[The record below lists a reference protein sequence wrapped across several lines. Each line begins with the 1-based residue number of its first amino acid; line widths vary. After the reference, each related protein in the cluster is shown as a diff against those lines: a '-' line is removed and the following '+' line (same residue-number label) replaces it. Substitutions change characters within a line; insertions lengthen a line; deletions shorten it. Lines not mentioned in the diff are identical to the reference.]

1 MLDSLYIENFKTWE
15 SADLEFGKLTGLF
28 GANSSGKSSLIQFL
42 LMLKQTKEATDRG
55 ISLDLNGRLVKLGAY
70 QDIVFNHNDSYDLE
84 WLISFKNDSP
94 IVLQD
99 PSTKRTQ
106 ALVRSSHYSVNVEV
120 ETTSLGPQAKY
131 ISYALGG
138 YQFTLSRK
146 RTEATAY
153 DLRAHGGGF
162 KFVRT
167 PGRAWQLPGPI
178 KSYAFPDQART
189 YFQNASLLADL
200 EAAYERDIDRLFYL
214 GPLREYPKRE
224 YVWGRSRPVDV
235 GVRGEQVVDAIL
247 AATLDGKKYNL
258 FRKGRLQSFQEI
270 VAYWLKQMGLIDSF
284 AIKELA
290 PGSSYYQAVVKVRPD
305 SPEALLTDVG
315 FGVSQVLPI
324 IVLLY
329 YVPEGSTV
337 ILEQP
342 EIHLHPLAQSS
353 LADLL
358 INVSTHR
365 NVQILFESH
374 SEHLLLRVQ
383 RRIAEDNFQAE
394 DVKMYF
400 TTYSDGGS
408 NLQELE
414 IDEFGQILN
423 WPEHFMGDAF
433 GETLAAEK
441 ARLKRMARK
450 A

>member
-1 MLDSLYIENFKTWE
+1 MLESVEISNFKTWKHVY
-15 SADLEFGKLTGLF
+15 LEFGKLTGLF
-28 GANSSGKSSLIQFL
+28 GTNSSGKSSLIQFL

-55 ISLDLNGRLVKLGAY
+55 ISLDLNGRLAKLGSFD
-70 QDIVFNHNDSYDLE
+70 DIIHDHDLTKTLDWNVQFESNDT
-84 WLISFKNDSP
+84 

-106 ALVRSSHYSVNVEV
+106 SLVRSHRFGLSAEV
-120 ETTSLGPQAKY
+120 DGTTLGPVARYLQY
-131 ISYALGG
+131 RVGD
-138 YQFTLSRK
+138 QRFTLSRK
-146 RTEATAY
+146 RTDNSAF
-153 DLRAHGGGF
+153 DLKASGSNF

-189 YFQNASLLADL
+189 YFQNASFLADL
-200 EAAYERDIDRLFYL
+200 ETAYEKEVDRIYYL
-214 GPLREYPKRE
+214 GPLREFPKRE

-235 GVRGEQVVDAIL
+235 GVRGELVVDAIL
-247 AATLDGKKYNL
+247 AATIDGARHNL
-258 FRKGRLQSFQEI
+258 YRKGRLQSFQEI
-270 VAYWLKQMGLIDSF
+270 VAYWLKEMGLISGF
-284 AIKELA
+284 EIKELA
-290 PGSSYYQAVVKVRPD
+290 PGSNYYQAVVRVRDD
-305 SPEALLTDVG
+305 SPPALLTDVG

-342 EIHLHPLAQSS
+342 EIHLHPLAQSA

-358 INVSTHR
+358 VNVSTYR
-365 NVQILFESH
+365 GVQVLFESH
-374 SEHLLLRVQ
+374 SEHLLLRIQ
-383 RRIAEDNFQAE
+383 RRIAEEQVDAD
-394 DVKMYF
+394 DVKIFF
-400 TTYSDGGS
+400 TDYSKRRS
-408 NLQELE
+408 NLHELE

-441 ARLKRMARK
+441 ARLKRMSGR
-450 A
+450 